1 MSDINQLYHE
11 VIVDHGRHPR
21 NFGSL
26 EDAIHLVGRNP
37 VCGDTLT
44 LYLQMKDEVIV
55 DAKFEGQGCAISV
68 ASTSL
73 MIQAIK
79 GKKVSEAKILFHA
92 FHALIVDKKNTEE
105 LQSNLGKLMI
115 LAGVAEYPSRVKCA
129 TLGWQTLMAL
139 LTGKQD
145 VVSTEAP

>member
-21 NFGSL
+21 NFGNL
-26 EDAIHLVGRNP
+26 PDAIHLVGRNP

-44 LYLQMKDEVIV
+44 LYLQIKDGVIV

-79 GKKVSEAKILFHA
+79 GKTVQEAQALFQA
-92 FHALIVDKKNTEE
+92 FHSLVVDKQTEE
-105 LQSNLGKLMI
+105 PMQAVLGKLMI

-139 LTGKQD
+139 LTGQQE